1 MPVGKRL
8 RDEFDIEYIT
18 HWEPPKGDGLR
29 PLIAMPNLAK
39 PCHGLAP
46 RTLLGRKTWDAMRK
60 ACYAQADDTCE
71 ICGRKPVDLRGRQSH
86 EVYSID
92 YERGTA
98 KFEKCVCLC
107 KACVDSETEVL
118 TTDGW
123 KKIPE
128 ISLSDKV
135 ACWDKDGT
143 IYFDNP
149 TDTITTYPDTA
160 IEITGRDTKLYF
172 SENHRLPLRI
182 ASKQSSTY
190 GQVKDVLA
198 KDYKAS
204 HYYNWIASGYGIGD
218 EHLSAKE
225 RVYIAIEAD
234 GCLTWDKDNVGYRTT
249 PTGERIRKYTDRY
262 GSKDYRYTYH
272 IHLYKSRKIE
282 RFKKLLKES
291 GLKYSIA
298 KESSK
303 SYCEFNVWTNVEC
316 KHFKNCFKINMSSS
330 KALEFIEELVFWDGT
345 HIGSQV
351 SWYSNKKEETDFVQA
366 IATQCGCIATVCV
379 INRIGNLR
387 KGDWE
392 TPHERLTYAV
402 NFHSIHNEYCAREF
416 KPKKIKWDRPMHCIT
431 VPTTYFVAR
440 REGLVFITGN
450 CHLFG
455 IHTGRALAL
464 YEKDSPL
471 ASRGQ
476 LLDGA
481 EHAFE
486 IIADY
491 NADHPDE
498 PPLRAYATFLD
509 YLKCPDL
516 EGPMRDMIE
525 QFCIKFYMEDPN
537 KLAKWSD
544 WRLIIGGTEYPTPYA
559 DESEW
564 AKKYN

>member
-18 HWEPPKGDGLR
+18 HWEPPKGDDLR

-107 KACVDSETEVL
+107 K
-118 TTDGW
+118 
-123 KKIPE
+123 
-128 ISLSDKV
+128 SD
-135 ACWDKDGT
+135 
-143 IYFDNP
+143 
-149 TDTITTYPDTA
+149 
-160 IEITGRDTKLYF
+160 
-172 SENHRLPLRI
+172 
-182 ASKQSSTY
+182 
-190 GQVKDVLA
+190 
-198 KDYKAS
+198 
-204 HYYNWIASGYGIGD
+204 
-218 EHLSAKE
+218 
-225 RVYIAIEAD
+225 
-234 GCLTWDKDNVGYRTT
+234 
-249 PTGERIRKYTDRY
+249 
-262 GSKDYRYTYH
+262 
-272 IHLYKSRKIE
+272 
-282 RFKKLLKES
+282 
-291 GLKYSIA
+291 
-298 KESSK
+298 
-303 SYCEFNVWTNVEC
+303 
-316 KHFKNCFKINMSSS
+316 
-330 KALEFIEELVFWDGT
+330 
-345 HIGSQV
+345 
-351 SWYSNKKEETDFVQA
+351 
-366 IATQCGCIATVCV
+366 
-379 INRIGNLR
+379 
-387 KGDWE
+387 
-392 TPHERLTYAV
+392 
-402 NFHSIHNEYCAREF
+402 
-416 KPKKIKWDRPMHCIT
+416 
-431 VPTTYFVAR
+431 
-440 REGLVFITGN
+440 
-450 CHLFG
+450 HLFG

-509 YLKCPDL
+509 YLECPDL

-525 QFCIKFYMEDPN
+525 QFHIKFYMEDPN

-544 WRLIIGGTEYPTPYA
+544 WRLIIGDTEYPTPYA